1 MRKISTSDLPDVGYR
16 LKRRT
21 QKRHLTPSTQELPPC
36 STLPAQAPPHSTEA
50 ERSLLGAILLD
61 PERLIDV
68 APRLEPADFFDPAH
82 RRIYEAIIKLY
93 EKGRGIDIVTLA
105 DKLRDDRHVEAAG
118 GSAYLAELPQSVPI
132 AAHALEYAKILRDA
146 LLRRKLASA
155 CGDVSKLLCDPSVS
169 AETLLE
175 RAEQKLLALSR
186 VSPDSR
192 PKHIAEIGSE
202 AYDRYAALHEAKDK
216 TSLFGITTGFSA
228 VDELVTG
235 LPPGHLMILAARP
248 SMGKTALA
256 LDIARN
262 VAGRLRKN
270 VAIFSLEM
278 TRQEIMDRIVA
289 SMLGVET
296 WKLKKGEL
304 TEADFRRLGAF
315 FDDLKNHPIYIDD
328 DADTTLTNLR
338 AKARREE
345 LQSGL
350 DLLIIDYLQL
360 IEVTGREASE
370 NRTQQVTLI
379 SRSLKNLA
387 RELHCPIIAL
397 SQLSR
402 SCEQRNPPI
411 PVLSDLRESGAIEQD
426 ADSVVMLYRESLYNE
441 DCADP
446 ALTDVYLRKNRNGP
460 AGHIE
465 LHFDGAR
472 MSFTEG

>member
-1 MRKISTSDLPDVGYR
+1 LSPHSSLIS
-16 LKRRT
+16 
-21 QKRHLTPSTQELPPC
+21 
-36 STLPAQAPPHSTEA
+36 QAPPHSTEA
-50 ERSLLGAILLD
+50 ERSLLGAIFLD
-61 PERLIDV
+61 PDRLIDV
-68 APRLEPADFFDPAH
+68 APLLAPADFFDPAH
-82 RRIYEAIIKLY
+82 RRIYEAVLSLY
-93 EKGRGIDIVTLA
+93 EKGRGVDILTVA
-105 DKLRDDRHVEAAG
+105 EKLRDDRYVQAAG

-132 AAHALEYAKILRDA
+132 AAHALEYANILHDA
-146 LLRRKLASA
+146 SLRRMLQSA
-155 CGDVSKLLCDPSVS
+155 CGDISTLLSDRSVS
-169 AETLLE
+169 AEAALE

-192 PKHIAEIGSE
+192 PKHIAEIGCE
-202 AYDRYAALHEAKDK
+202 AYERYAALHEAKDK
-216 TSLFGITTGFSA
+216 TSLFGITIGFSA
-228 VDELVTG
+228 LDELLTG

-262 VAGRLRKN
+262 VAGKLKKN

-289 SMLGVET
+289 SLLKVET

-304 TEADFRRLGAF
+304 TENDFKRLGPL

-338 AKARREE
+338 AKARREK
-345 LQSGL
+345 LQRGL
-350 DLLIIDYLQL
+350 DLLVIDYLQL
-360 IEVTGREASE
+360 IEVTGREATD

-387 RELHCPIIAL
+387 RELQCPIIAL

-411 PVLSDLRESGAIEQD
+411 PVLSDLRDSGAIEQD
-426 ADSVVMLYRESLYNE
+426 ADSVAMLYRESLYNE

-460 AGHIE
+460 TGHVEIY
-465 LHFDGAR
+465 FDGAR
-472 MSFTEG
+472 MSFMERSSDQDRHTSPTIAGIPQGRHSPCTLS